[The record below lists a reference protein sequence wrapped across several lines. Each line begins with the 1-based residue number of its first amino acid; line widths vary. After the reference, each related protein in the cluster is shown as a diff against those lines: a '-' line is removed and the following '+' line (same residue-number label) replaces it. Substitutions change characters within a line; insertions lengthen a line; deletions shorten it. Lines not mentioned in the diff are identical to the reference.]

1 VDGEETDQSARL
13 RAMADRDEIRQ
24 LIYRYCRGIDR
35 RRYDLVRA
43 CYHPDAT
50 DDHGEYRGGIDG
62 FIDYVARTMTIWE
75 STNHFVGN
83 ILIDLDGDR
92 ARVESYA
99 IAFHHMAPR
108 NDKPVRELI
117 ARIRYV
123 DDFERREGVWRIAAR
138 LSLVDATRRDELT
151 DWVLGPEYTR
161 GSIGADDP
169 VFWPS
174 VAVPSETGLSG

>member
-1 VDGEETDQSARL
+1 MDVESAGQSSRL
-13 RAMADRDEIRQ
+13 QAMMDRDEIRQ
-24 LIYRYCRGIDR
+24 VIYRYCRGIDR
-35 RRYDLVRA
+35 RRSDIVRD

-62 FIDYVARTMTIWE
+62 FVDYVERTMTIWE

-83 ILIDLDGDR
+83 ILIELDGDR

-99 IAFHHMAPR
+99 IAFHHMAAKGA
-108 NDKPVRELI
+108 KPIRELI
-117 ARIRYV
+117 ARIRYI
-123 DDFERREGVWRIAAR
+123 DDFERRDGAWRIAAR

-161 GSIGADDP
+161 GSIDDTDP

-174 VAVPSETGLSG
+174 IAEPPGDVSR

>member
-1 VDGEETDQSARL
+1 VDGEAIEHSARIS
-13 RAMADRDEIRQ
+13 AMVDRDEIRQ
-24 LIYRYCRGIDR
+24 VIYRYCRGIDR
-35 RRYDLVRA
+35 RRYDLVRD

-50 DDHGEYRGGIDG
+50 DDHGEYRGDVDG

-99 IAFHHMAPR
+99 IAFHHMAAR
-108 NDKPVRELI
+108 ADKPVRELI

-123 DDFERREGVWRIAAR
+123 DDFERRDGRWRIAAR
-138 LSLVDATRRDELT
+138 LSLIDATRRDELT

-161 GSIGADDP
+161 GSLGDDDP
-169 VFWPS
+169 VFRPGMT
-174 VAVPSETGLSG
+174 VPKP